1 MDMQIR
7 LFPSLVIELG
17 DGLEVHTV
25 EIEGVQPGDFCGV
38 TVNPFSTSGGAVEIL
53 EDVVERV
60 AQGPGSHPP
69 GSYTIR
75 HTITLRTAPGQV
87 VQCHLVGVL
96 IHQL

>member
-1 MDMQIR
+1 MGIQIR
-7 LFPSLVIELG
+7 LFSSPVIELG
-17 DGLEVHTV
+17 DGLEVHTI

-38 TVNPFSTSGGAVEIL
+38 TVNPFSASCGAVEML

-60 AQGPGSHPP
+60 TQGPHPP
-69 GSYTIR
+69 GSYTVR
-75 HTITLRTAPGQV
+75 HTVTLRKAPGQV